1 MGCVRERVCTP
12 SKVVL
17 SRQLQQSYTP
27 PGSSVAAYGARS
39 CTKKSNDSFVGQ
51 RQSFVVVQHA
61 YDTNTPPPFIL
72 VRERVEVEHER
83 VRRGRLRGFPP
94 QLAHQGEVEA
104 GFDALYVREDQGR
117 DVQAGIEDR
126 TEFGGRI
133 ERTLAASELHGRR
146 VGAEVSR
153 SLLARRCFFSLFVRS
168 HRSEKV
174 VFCFGNR
181 ALGTHRHNS
190 SRVDRDMSHALA
202 SPSLFRL
209 SARAVVPKRA
219 RTRRFAAR
227 AGGHPA
233 PIGFPHPP
241 PTIHV
246 MKISP
251 PEPDHK

>member
-1 MGCVRERVCTP
+1 MTR
-12 SKVVL
+12 
-17 SRQLQQSYTP
+17 
-27 PGSSVAAYGARS
+27 RS
-39 CTKKSNDSFVGQ
+39 LLRIES
-51 RQSFVVVQHA
+51 A
-61 YDTNTPPPFIL
+61 WI
-72 VRERVEVEHER
+72 
-83 VRRGRLRGFPP
+83 RRGRLRGFPP

-104 GFDALYVREDQGR
+104 GFDALHVGEDHGR
-117 DVQAGIEDR
+117 DVQAGIEAVGRWTDR
-126 TEFGGRI
+126 AYACRFG
-133 ERTLAASELHGRR
+133 AAWSSCGGGS
-146 VGAEVSR
+146 VKVVACS
-153 SLLARRCFFSLFVRS
+153 SLFLFTFRQVPQIR
-168 HRSEKV
+168 KV